1 MTKSPFVLCAG
12 MLAILAACGE
22 TRVVDIENQK
32 DVARMQNV
40 MELEYRDWTDTA
52 EKMTDSMLKSGAF
65 EKIKNPVIAMGPMIN
80 DTMQRFDTDI
90 LTKKIRTTLVNSGRA
105 QVTTGFQNKKTTE
118 TGYFP
123 VSAEIESSQ
132 SGLLG
137 SSKTHAKADGYAK
150 VEYETYKAEDDT
162 THQVRD
168 TRGNDEYDASTIVAK
183 GTLVA
188 PNMSLSGK
196 MLQRNLKLQSGWF
209 SSVDTR
215 VEYYLQLTL
224 TDLKT
229 GLSVWEDEQ
238 PIIKEGDHA
247 PKW

>member
-1 MTKSPFVLCAG
+1 MCAC
-12 MLAILAACGE
+12 AE
-22 TRVVDIENQK
+22 TRVVDLNDEK

-40 MELEYRDWTDTA
+40 MELEYRDWTNTA
-52 EKMTDSMLKSGAF
+52 EKMTKSMIASGVLKTQP
-65 EKIKNPVIAMGPMIN
+65 KPVIAIANIKN
-80 DTMQRFDTDI
+80 DTAQRFDTDVLI
-90 LTKKIRTTLVNSGRA
+90 KKIRTTLVNSGTA
-105 QVTTGFQNKKTTE
+105 QIATN
-118 TGYFP
+118 Y
-123 VSAEIESSQ
+123 
-132 SGLLG
+132 SG
-137 SSKTHAKADGYAK
+137 
-150 VEYETYKAEDDT
+150 EDST
-162 THQVRD
+162 STNVR
-168 TRGNDEYDASTIVAK
+168 TNVRGNDEYDKSTVVSK

-196 MLQRNLKLQSGWF
+196 MLQRNLKLDSGWF

-247 PKW
+247 PTW

>member
-1 MTKSPFVLCAG
+1 MKKILPVAMCA
-12 MLAILAACGE
+12 LLAACGG
-22 TRVVDIENQK
+22 TSVVDLDNQRE
-32 DVARMQNV
+32 VSSMQNV
-40 MELEYRDWTDTA
+40 MELEYRDWTSTA
-52 EKMTDSMLKSGAF
+52 EKMTKSMLTSGAF
-65 EKIKNPVIAMGPMIN
+65 SRVKNPVIAMGTIKN

-90 LTKKIRTTLVNSGRA
+90 LIKKIRTSFRNG
-105 QVTTGFQNKKTTE
+105 
-118 TGYFP
+118 
-123 VSAEIESSQ
+123 
-132 SGLLG
+132 
-137 SSKTHAKADGYAK
+137 KA
-150 VEYETYKAEDDT
+150 AEDET
-162 THQVRD
+162 TYAMRQTRD
-168 TRGNDEYDASTIVAK
+168 NAEYDSSTIAQK

-196 MLQRNLKLQSGWF
+196 MIQRNLKLDSGWF

-247 PKW
+247 PNW